1 MIPRSCVAPSGRFVY
16 GIHKPS
22 YSVRNLRSGEHI
34 QSLGADRESRPVD
47 NHINFPPGDIEE
59 RETEVIYEIP
69 NPFAFR
75 GVTYILKR
83 WAEVKAADPTVI
95 KLPSLQACSF
105 SEFIKEWCGGIALP
119 ENRFTRMLCSLPDAL
134 KLALATTSTDPED
147 LRCLAEQC
155 CDFVR
160 DPKSGRPVG
169 LEYRIDD
176 NGHPRAIITNMPL
189 FEALANNALLPDD
202 YKSVMVLRPG
212 AQGGS
217 EIVGDSQDQAFGG
230 SHVFEYLRRN
240 SYIPWGHFA
249 ANMADDAIRYRL
261 DDLSATDIAG
271 MRHLYYQRT
280 YVRVAHELGMHPPP
294 ARTFVNPE
302 KLEELRRKIRKA
314 LDTPGRASQLRFNG
328 TLWGWNFGFDYSP
341 SGYRLHA
348 SHQQAHQQ
356 YALVPRKMTSGTT
369 GESNEGTLNTFCC
382 GDMIQEFTAQYRL
395 NAGRPFFDAYLT
407 AIRSNQRLDGRRD
420 LENSLIVSEDDQ
432 VMLFVPK
439 AQTSQ
444 WELQLVVKDAVGNII
459 EADRFTRAAL
469 DRAMLIAMKILSSL
483 GARMVT
489 VIEYAK
495 RFDEEDSDQRL
506 LYAFLPRLPE
516 SPGAFSEA
524 QMRWICGHY
533 PEDFAIACRRQL
545 QGGLENSD

>member
-1 MIPRSCVAPSGRFVY
+1 MIPRTCVEPSGRFVY

-22 YSVRNLRSGEHI
+22 YVVRNLRYGDLI
-34 QSLGADRESRPVD
+34 QSLGADRGFQPVD
-47 NHINFPPGDIEE
+47 NHVNFPPGDIEE
-59 RETEVIYEIP
+59 RESEVIYEIP

-83 WAEVKAADPTVI
+83 WAEAKVADPTAI
-95 KLPSLQACSF
+95 TLPNLQECSF
-105 SEFIKEWCGGIALP
+105 SKFINEWNDGIELS
-119 ENRFTRMLCSLPDAL
+119 ESRFSRMLRSLPDAL
-134 KLALATTSTDPED
+134 KLALAATSTDPED
-147 LRCLAEQC
+147 LRRLADQC
-155 CDFVR
+155 CDFIR

-169 LEYRIDD
+169 LVFEIDET
-176 NGHPRAIITNMPL
+176 GHSRAIISNLHL
-189 FEALANNALLPDD
+189 FEALANNVFLPDD
-202 YKSVMVLRPG
+202 YKIVMVLRPG
-212 AQGGS
+212 AQGSS
-217 EIVGDSQDQAFGG
+217 EVVGDWQAQGLG

-240 SYIPWGHFA
+240 SYIPWGHYA
-249 ANMADDAIRYRL
+249 ANMADDDIRYRI
-261 DDLSATDIAG
+261 DDLSITDITG

-280 YVRVAHELGMHPPP
+280 YVRVAHELGMEPLP
-294 ARTFVNPE
+294 ARSSMNPE
-302 KLEELRRKIRKA
+302 KLEELRRKIRQV
-314 LDTPGRASQLRFNG
+314 LETSGRASQLRFNA

-348 SHQQAHQQ
+348 SHQQVHQQ
-356 YALVPRKMTSGTT
+356 YAMVPREMKSSNTSEPSG
-369 GESNEGTLNTFCC
+369 GPLNTFCC
-382 GDMIQEFTAQYRL
+382 GDMIQEFTAQYRR
-395 NAGRPFFDAYLT
+395 NTGRPFFEAYLK

-420 LENSLIVSEDDQ
+420 LEKSLIVYEDDR

-444 WELQLVVKDAVGNII
+444 WELQLAAHGAVGNII
-459 EADRFTRAAL
+459 EADSITRAAL

-495 RFDEEDSDQRL
+495 RFDNEDSDQRL
-506 LYAFLPRLPE
+506 LYIFLPRVPE

-545 QGGLENSD
+545 EGVLENMG